1 MNTTATDNPTKTLWR
16 DAAAEGGIIGTILF
30 IAMLL
35 DDFTAHELA
44 EVIYFIKV
52 VVLAGGIYIFTRR
65 RSQKY
70 AATGFTIRQAMNYIF
85 AMMVFTGFITG
96 IENYLAIKFIAPD
109 FYQSAFENAQASVK
123 TIMESMRNTTGDR
136 QIWDELILEYENRWL
151 DTVNNPITYII
162 SGMVGKIIAG
172 GIIGI
177 FVSPMI
183 RHLTI
188 RNK

>member
-52 VVLAGGIYIFTRR
+52 VVLTGGIYTFTRR
-65 RSQKY
+65 RLLKY
-70 AATGFTIRQAMNYIF
+70 TETDFTVRHTMNYIF
-85 AMMVFTGFITG
+85 AMMIFTGFITG

-109 FYQSAFENAQASVK
+109 FYQPALDNAQTSGK
-123 TIMESMRNTTGDR
+123 EIIESISNMTGDS
-136 QIWDELILEYENRWL
+136 QTMNEMINEYENRWL

-162 SGMVGKIIAG
+162 SGIVGKVIAG

-177 FVSPMI
+177 LISLKI
-183 RHLTI
+183 KRQLT
-188 RNK
+188 RNR